1 MLDRCLALG
10 YTRLLAIITAA
21 DTTLVNAQILRVL
34 LHVSKFSHQRVV
46 GVCDDELPSFKIGLV
61 RYACVVIPLRIEP
74 TTLATFNSMK
84 SSETLFARLQALG
97 AGEFQHLN
105 GTLTAHL
112 YGTET
117 LLREWGANELL
128 STAGLYHAVY
138 GTDGY
143 NSALVNLSMRESI
156 ATLIGADAEELVYLY
171 GACDRGVFY
180 PERKSSLCSPTASAI
195 PSTKLP
201 LNNSRI
207 CASLFLPT
215 SLRLRWGV
223 PRFEKNMVHRL
234 YSSLNVCPAW
244 SVKSVFAPIAKSY
257 LEIPG

>member
-180 PERKSSLCSPTASAI
+180 PRIGTEKQLMFADRFSNTEYEITPKQLTNLCELILANELEIAMGSSAFRE
-195 PSTKLP
+195 KYG
-201 LNNSRI
+201 
-207 CASLFLPT
+207 ASLIQL
-215 SLRLRWGV
+215 
-223 PRFEKNMVHRL
+223 FERMPGLV
-234 YSSLNVCPAW
+234 S
-244 SVKSVFAPIAKSY
+244 
-257 LEIPG
+257 EIGFRTYRQILS